1 MYGGGN
7 PNIGFLDD
15 TYIYTSF
22 ANNSRKINRSN
33 STKAAIR
40 EGGTGGTWRQINKD
54 DSCVPSGRQSLML
67 ASLGNDG
74 SVLMY
79 GGLNIINNTYNIF
92 NEAWVSTGSTE
103 ICCQPKSSDY
113 KAQCATFID
122 ATSCDDYS
130 KRFGNFCAWK
140 C

>member
-1 MYGGGN
+1 MVEVTQTLAFSTTPTFDPFTLPSLTTVGRSIDLTVYQSSN
-7 PNIGFLDD
+7 KRRRNWRNVE
-15 TYIYTSF
+15 TS
-22 ANNSRKINRSN
+22 
-33 STKAAIR
+33 
-40 EGGTGGTWRQINKD
+40 WRR
-54 DSCVPSGRQSLML
+54 CVPSGRESLML

-130 KRFGNFCAWK
+130 KGFGDFCAWK